1 MPFNHIFDFICRNLE
16 KKEYKLTSLSIIIV
30 NYKSWLVLEKCLKS
44 ILSQDLDDIEVIII
58 DNNSNDDLITKFK
71 KKYTNFKW
79 ISNKINAGFSKA
91 CNQGAKIAK
100 NQYYLFLNPDTELEK
115 NCLVKL
121 KSNINNFPNSILS
134 ISQLDTVGNIRF
146 PYGSFLSIR
155 TFNGI
160 IRFLD
165 RLFSLENRKI
175 DNKKLFIKPNWVSGS
190 FLLIDNKN
198 FNKLSGWD
206 EDYWMY
212 YEDMDLCKRAINIGI
227 DIVLINSTSCTHHH
241 GKSSKVNLKTRVKA
255 KTHSIKSG
263 VIFIEKH
270 YSGAY
275 QKILKFL
282 YLSSRIIE
290 LLILS
295 PFSKVKRLI
304 FFNLIF
310 NYR

>member
-1 MPFNHIFDFICRNLE
+1 M
-16 KKEYKLTSLSIIIV
+16 TSLSIIIV
-30 NYKSWLVLEKCLKS
+30 NYKSWSVLEKCLES
-44 ILSQDLDDIEVIII
+44 ILSQGIDDIEVIIV
-58 DNNSNDDLITKFK
+58 DNNSNDGLITKFK
-71 KKYTNFKW
+71 KKYINFKW

-91 CNQGAKIAK
+91 CNQGAEIAK
-100 NQYYLFLNPDTELEK
+100 NEYYLFLNPDTELEK
-115 NCLVKL
+115 NSLVKM
-121 KSNINNFPNSILS
+121 KSIIDNFPNSILS
-134 ISQLDTVGNIRF
+134 ISQLDSAGNIGF
-146 PYGSFLSIR
+146 PYGNFLSIR

-165 RLFSLENRKI
+165 RLISLENRNINNQKP
-175 DNKKLFIKPNWVSGS
+175 FIKPNWVSGS
-190 FLLIDNKN
+190 FLLIDRKN
-198 FNKLSGWD
+198 FNKLGGWD

-212 YEDMDLCKRAINIGI
+212 YEDMDLCKRANIIGI
-227 DIVLINSTSCTHHH
+227 DIVLINSISCTHHH

-270 YSGAY
+270 YRGAY

>member
-1 MPFNHIFDFICRNLE
+1 M
-16 KKEYKLTSLSIIIV
+16 TSLSIIIV
-30 NYKSWLVLEKCLKS
+30 NYKSWSVLEKCLES
-44 ILSQDLDDIEVIII
+44 ILSQGIDDIEVIIV
-58 DNNSNDDLITKFK
+58 DNNSNDGLITKFK
-71 KKYTNFKW
+71 KKYINFKW

-91 CNQGAKIAK
+91 CNQGAEIAK
-100 NQYYLFLNPDTELEK
+100 NEYYLFLNPDTELEK
-115 NCLVKL
+115 NSLVKM
-121 KSNINNFPNSILS
+121 KSIIDNFPNSILS
-134 ISQLDTVGNIRF
+134 ISQLDSDGNIGF
-146 PYGSFLSIR
+146 PYGNFLSIR

-165 RLFSLENRKI
+165 RLISLENRNINNEKP
-175 DNKKLFIKPNWVSGS
+175 FIKPNWVSGS
-190 FLLIDNKN
+190 FLLIDREN
-198 FNKLSGWD
+198 FNKLGGWD

-212 YEDMDLCKRAINIGI
+212 YEDMDLCKRANNIGI
-227 DIVLINSTSCTHHH
+227 DIVLINSISCTHHH

-270 YSGAY
+270 YRGAY

>member
-1 MPFNHIFDFICRNLE
+1 M
-16 KKEYKLTSLSIIIV
+16 TSLSIIIV
-30 NYKSWLVLEKCLKS
+30 NYKSWSVLEKCLES
-44 ILSQDLDDIEVIII
+44 ILSQGIDDIEVIIV
-58 DNNSNDDLITKFK
+58 DNNSNDGLITKFK
-71 KKYTNFKW
+71 KKYINFKW

-91 CNQGAKIAK
+91 CNQGAEIAK
-100 NQYYLFLNPDTELEK
+100 NEYYLFLNPDTELEK
-115 NCLVKL
+115 NSLVKM
-121 KSNINNFPNSILS
+121 KSIIDNFPNSILS
-134 ISQLDTVGNIRF
+134 ISQLDSDGNIGF
-146 PYGSFLSIR
+146 PYGNFLSIR

-165 RLFSLENRKI
+165 RLISLENRNINNEKP
-175 DNKKLFIKPNWVSGS
+175 FIKPNWVSGS
-190 FLLIDNKN
+190 FLLIDREN
-198 FNKLSGWD
+198 FNKLGGWD

-212 YEDMDLCKRAINIGI
+212 YEDMDLCKRANIIGI
-227 DIVLINSTSCTHHH
+227 DIVLINSISCTHHH

-270 YSGAY
+270 YRGAY

>member
-1 MPFNHIFDFICRNLE
+1 M
-16 KKEYKLTSLSIIIV
+16 TSLSIIIV
-30 NYKSWLVLEKCLKS
+30 NYKSWSVLEKCLES
-44 ILSQDLDDIEVIII
+44 ILSQGIDDIEVIIV
-58 DNNSNDDLITKFK
+58 DNNSNDGLITKFK
-71 KKYTNFKW
+71 KKYINFKW

-91 CNQGAKIAK
+91 CNQGAEIAK

-115 NCLVKL
+115 NSLVKM
-121 KSNINNFPNSILS
+121 KSIIDNFPNSILS
-134 ISQLDTVGNIRF
+134 ISQLDSDGNIGF
-146 PYGSFLSIR
+146 PYGNFLSIR

-165 RLFSLENRKI
+165 RLVSLENRNINNEKP
-175 DNKKLFIKPNWVSGS
+175 FIKPNWVSGS
-190 FLLIDNKN
+190 FLLIDREN
-198 FNKLSGWD
+198 FNKLGGWD

-212 YEDMDLCKRAINIGI
+212 YEDMDLCKRANIIGI
-227 DIVLINSTSCTHHH
+227 DIVLINSISCTHHH

-270 YSGAY
+270 YRGAY

>member
-1 MPFNHIFDFICRNLE
+1 M
-16 KKEYKLTSLSIIIV
+16 TSLSIIIV
-30 NYKSWLVLEKCLKS
+30 NYKSWSVLEKCLES
-44 ILSQDLDDIEVIII
+44 ILSQGIDDIEVIIV
-58 DNNSNDDLITKFK
+58 DNNSNDGLITKFK
-71 KKYTNFKW
+71 KKYINFKW

-91 CNQGAKIAK
+91 CNQGAEIAK

-115 NCLVKL
+115 NSLVKM
-121 KSNINNFPNSILS
+121 KSIIDNFPNSILS
-134 ISQLDTVGNIRF
+134 ISQLDSDGNIGF
-146 PYGSFLSIR
+146 PYGNFLSIR

-165 RLFSLENRKI
+165 RLISLENRNINNEKP
-175 DNKKLFIKPNWVSGS
+175 FIKPNWVSGS
-190 FLLIDNKN
+190 FLLIDRKN
-198 FNKLSGWD
+198 FNKLGGWD

-212 YEDMDLCKRAINIGI
+212 YEDMDLCKRANIIGI
-227 DIVLINSTSCTHHH
+227 DIVLINSISCTHHH

-270 YSGAY
+270 YRGAY

>member
-1 MPFNHIFDFICRNLE
+1 M
-16 KKEYKLTSLSIIIV
+16 TSLSIIIV
-30 NYKSWLVLEKCLKS
+30 NYKSWSVLEKCLES
-44 ILSQDLDDIEVIII
+44 ILSQGINDIEVIIV
-58 DNNSNDDLITKFK
+58 DNNSNDGLITKFK
-71 KKYTNFKW
+71 KKYINFKW

-91 CNQGAKIAK
+91 CNQGAEIAK

-115 NCLVKL
+115 NSLVKM
-121 KSNINNFPNSILS
+121 KSIIDNFPNSILS
-134 ISQLDTVGNIRF
+134 ISQLDSDGNIGF
-146 PYGSFLSIR
+146 PYGNFLSIR

-165 RLFSLENRKI
+165 RLISLENRNINNEKP
-175 DNKKLFIKPNWVSGS
+175 FIKPNWVSGS
-190 FLLIDNKN
+190 FLLIDRKN
-198 FNKLSGWD
+198 FNKLGGWD

-212 YEDMDLCKRAINIGI
+212 YEDMDLCKRANIIGI
-227 DIVLINSTSCTHHH
+227 DIVLINSISCTHHH

-270 YSGAY
+270 YRGAY

>member
-1 MPFNHIFDFICRNLE
+1 M
-16 KKEYKLTSLSIIIV
+16 TSLSIIIV
-30 NYKSWLVLEKCLKS
+30 NYKSWSVLEKCLES
-44 ILSQDLDDIEVIII
+44 ILSQGIDDIEVIIV
-58 DNNSNDDLITKFK
+58 DNNSNDGLITKFK
-71 KKYTNFKW
+71 KKYINFKW

-91 CNQGAKIAK
+91 CNQGAEIAK

-115 NCLVKL
+115 NSLVKM
-121 KSNINNFPNSILS
+121 KSIIDNFPNSILS
-134 ISQLDTVGNIRF
+134 ISQLDSDGNIGF
-146 PYGSFLSIR
+146 PYGNFLSIR

-165 RLFSLENRKI
+165 RLISLENRNINNEKP
-175 DNKKLFIKPNWVSGS
+175 FIKPNWVSGS
-190 FLLIDNKN
+190 FLLIDREN
-198 FNKLSGWD
+198 FNKLGGWD

-212 YEDMDLCKRAINIGI
+212 YEDMDLCKRANIIGI
-227 DIVLINSTSCTHHH
+227 DIVLINSISCTHHH

-270 YSGAY
+270 YRGAY

>member
-1 MPFNHIFDFICRNLE
+1 M
-16 KKEYKLTSLSIIIV
+16 TSLSIIIV
-30 NYKSWLVLEKCLKS
+30 NYKSWSVLEKCLES
-44 ILSQDLDDIEVIII
+44 ILSQGIDDIEVIIV
-58 DNNSNDDLITKFK
+58 DNNSNDGLITKFK
-71 KKYTNFKW
+71 KKYINFKW

-91 CNQGAKIAK
+91 CNQGAEIAK

-115 NCLVKL
+115 NSLVKM
-121 KSNINNFPNSILS
+121 KSIIDNFPNSILS
-134 ISQLDTVGNIRF
+134 ISQLDSDGNIGF
-146 PYGSFLSIR
+146 PYGNFLSIR

-165 RLFSLENRKI
+165 RLISLENRNINNEKP
-175 DNKKLFIKPNWVSGS
+175 FIKPNWVSGS
-190 FLLIDNKN
+190 FLLIDREN
-198 FNKLSGWD
+198 FNKLGGWD

-212 YEDMDLCKRAINIGI
+212 YEDMDLCKRANNIGI
-227 DIVLINSTSCTHHH
+227 DIVLINSISCTHHH

-270 YSGAY
+270 YRGAY

>member
-1 MPFNHIFDFICRNLE
+1 M
-16 KKEYKLTSLSIIIV
+16 TSLSIIIV
-30 NYKSWLVLEKCLKS
+30 NYKSWSVLEKCLES
-44 ILSQDLDDIEVIII
+44 ILSQGIDDIEVIIV
-58 DNNSNDDLITKFK
+58 DNNSNDGLITKFK
-71 KKYTNFKW
+71 KKYINFKW

-91 CNQGAKIAK
+91 CNQGAEIAK
-100 NQYYLFLNPDTELEK
+100 NEYYLFLNPDTELEK
-115 NCLVKL
+115 NSLVKM
-121 KSNINNFPNSILS
+121 KSIIDNFPNSILS
-134 ISQLDTVGNIRF
+134 ISQLDSDGNIGF
-146 PYGSFLSIR
+146 PYGNFLSIR

-165 RLFSLENRKI
+165 RLISLENRNINNEKP
-175 DNKKLFIKPNWVSGS
+175 FIKPNWVSGS
-190 FLLIDNKN
+190 FLLIDRKN
-198 FNKLSGWD
+198 FNKLGGWD

-212 YEDMDLCKRAINIGI
+212 YEDMDLCKRANIIGI
-227 DIVLINSTSCTHHH
+227 DIVLINSISCTHHH

-270 YSGAY
+270 YRGAY

>member
-1 MPFNHIFDFICRNLE
+1 M
-16 KKEYKLTSLSIIIV
+16 TSLSIIIV
-30 NYKSWLVLEKCLKS
+30 NYKSWSVLEKCLES
-44 ILSQDLDDIEVIII
+44 ILSQGIDDIEVIIV
-58 DNNSNDDLITKFK
+58 DNNSNDGLITKFK
-71 KKYTNFKW
+71 KKYINFKW

-91 CNQGAKIAK
+91 CNQGAEIAK

-115 NCLVKL
+115 NSLVKM
-121 KSNINNFPNSILS
+121 KSIIDNFPNSILS
-134 ISQLDTVGNIRF
+134 ISQLDSDGNIGF
-146 PYGSFLSIR
+146 PYGNFLSIR

-165 RLFSLENRKI
+165 RLVSLENRNINNEKP
-175 DNKKLFIKPNWVSGS
+175 FIKPNWVSGS
-190 FLLIDNKN
+190 FLLIDREN
-198 FNKLSGWD
+198 FNKLGGWD

-212 YEDMDLCKRAINIGI
+212 YEDMDLCKRANNIGI
-227 DIVLINSTSCTHHH
+227 DIVLINSISCTHHH

-270 YSGAY
+270 YRGAY

>member
-1 MPFNHIFDFICRNLE
+1 MH
-16 KKEYKLTSLSIIIV
+16 LTFQ
-30 NYKSWLVLEKCLKS
+30 
-44 ILSQDLDDIEVIII
+44 LSQDRKRLQMWGNADENWENTNFDQKNVLII
-58 DNNSNDDLITKFK
+58 D
-71 KKYTNFKW
+71 
-79 ISNKINAGFSKA
+79 
-91 CNQGAKIAK
+91 
-100 NQYYLFLNPDTELEK
+100 
-115 NCLVKL
+115 
-121 KSNINNFPNSILS
+121 NFPNSILS
-134 ISQLDTVGNIRF
+134 ISQLDSDGNIGF
-146 PYGSFLSIR
+146 PYGNFLSIR

-165 RLFSLENRKI
+165 RLVSLENRNINNEKP
-175 DNKKLFIKPNWVSGS
+175 FIKPNWVSGS
-190 FLLIDNKN
+190 FLLIDRKN
-198 FNKLSGWD
+198 FNKLGGWD

-212 YEDMDLCKRAINIGI
+212 YEDMDLCKRANIIGI
-227 DIVLINSTSCTHHH
+227 DIVLINSISCTHHH

-270 YSGAY
+270 YRGAY

>member
-1 MPFNHIFDFICRNLE
+1 M
-16 KKEYKLTSLSIIIV
+16 TSLSIIIV
-30 NYKSWLVLEKCLKS
+30 NYKSWSVLEKCLES
-44 ILSQDLDDIEVIII
+44 ILSQGIDDIEVIIV
-58 DNNSNDDLITKFK
+58 DNNSNDGLITKFK
-71 KKYTNFKW
+71 KKYIKFKW

-91 CNQGAKIAK
+91 CNQGAEIAK

-115 NCLVKL
+115 NSLVKM
-121 KSNINNFPNSILS
+121 KSIIDNFPNSILS
-134 ISQLDTVGNIRF
+134 ISKLDSDGNIGF
-146 PYGSFLSIR
+146 PYGNFLSIR

-165 RLFSLENRKI
+165 RLISLENRNINNEKP
-175 DNKKLFIKPNWVSGS
+175 FIKPNWVSGS
-190 FLLIDNKN
+190 FLLIDREN
-198 FNKLSGWD
+198 FNKLGGWD

-212 YEDMDLCKRAINIGI
+212 YEDMDLCKRANNIGI
-227 DIVLINSTSCTHHH
+227 DIVLINSISCTHHH

-270 YSGAY
+270 YRGAY

>member
-1 MPFNHIFDFICRNLE
+1 M
-16 KKEYKLTSLSIIIV
+16 TSLSIIIV
-30 NYKSWLVLEKCLKS
+30 NYKSWSVLEKCLES
-44 ILSQDLDDIEVIII
+44 ILSQGIDDIEVIIV
-58 DNNSNDDLITKFK
+58 DNNSNDGLITKFK
-71 KKYTNFKW
+71 KKYIKFKW

-91 CNQGAKIAK
+91 CNQGAEIAK

-115 NCLVKL
+115 NSLVKM
-121 KSNINNFPNSILS
+121 KSIIDNFPNSILS
-134 ISQLDTVGNIRF
+134 ISQLDSDGNIGF
-146 PYGSFLSIR
+146 PYGNFLSIR

-165 RLFSLENRKI
+165 RLISLENRNINNEKP
-175 DNKKLFIKPNWVSGS
+175 FIKPNWVSGS
-190 FLLIDNKN
+190 FLLIDREN
-198 FNKLSGWD
+198 FNKLGGWD

-212 YEDMDLCKRAINIGI
+212 YEDMDLCKRANNIGI
-227 DIVLINSTSCTHHH
+227 DIVLINSMSCTHHH

-270 YSGAY
+270 YRGAY

>member
-1 MPFNHIFDFICRNLE
+1 M
-16 KKEYKLTSLSIIIV
+16 TSLSIIIV
-30 NYKSWLVLEKCLKS
+30 NYKSWSVLEKCLES
-44 ILSQDLDDIEVIII
+44 ILSQGINDIEVIIV
-58 DNNSNDDLITKFK
+58 DNNSNDGLITKFK
-71 KKYTNFKW
+71 KKYINFKW

-91 CNQGAKIAK
+91 CNQGAEIAK
-100 NQYYLFLNPDTELEK
+100 NEYYLFLNPDTELEK
-115 NCLVKL
+115 NSLVKM
-121 KSNINNFPNSILS
+121 KSIIDNFPNSILS
-134 ISQLDTVGNIRF
+134 ISQLDSDGNIGF
-146 PYGSFLSIR
+146 PYGNFLSIR

-165 RLFSLENRKI
+165 RLVSLENRNINNEKP
-175 DNKKLFIKPNWVSGS
+175 FIKPNWVSGS
-190 FLLIDNKN
+190 FILIDREN
-198 FNKLSGWD
+198 FNKLGGWD

-212 YEDMDLCKRAINIGI
+212 YEDMDLCKRANNIGI
-227 DIVLINSTSCTHHH
+227 DIVLINSISCTHHH

-270 YSGAY
+270 YRGAY

>member
-1 MPFNHIFDFICRNLE
+1 M
-16 KKEYKLTSLSIIIV
+16 TSLSIIIV
-30 NYKSWLVLEKCLKS
+30 NYKSWSVLEKCLES
-44 ILSQDLDDIEVIII
+44 ILSQGINDIEVIIV
-58 DNNSNDDLITKFK
+58 DNNSNDGLITKFK
-71 KKYTNFKW
+71 KKYINFKW

-91 CNQGAKIAK
+91 CNQGAEIAK

-115 NCLVKL
+115 NSLVKM
-121 KSNINNFPNSILS
+121 KSIIDNFPNSILS
-134 ISQLDTVGNIRF
+134 ISQLDSDGNIGF
-146 PYGSFLSIR
+146 PYGNFLSIR

-165 RLFSLENRKI
+165 RLISLENRNINNEKP
-175 DNKKLFIKPNWVSGS
+175 FIKPNWVSGS
-190 FLLIDNKN
+190 FLLIDREN
-198 FNKLSGWD
+198 FNKLGGWD

-212 YEDMDLCKRAINIGI
+212 YEDMDLCKRANNIGI
-227 DIVLINSTSCTHHH
+227 DIVLINSISCTHHH

-270 YSGAY
+270 YRGAY

>member
-1 MPFNHIFDFICRNLE
+1 M
-16 KKEYKLTSLSIIIV
+16 TSLSIIIV
-30 NYKSWLVLEKCLKS
+30 NYKSWSVLEKCLES
-44 ILSQDLDDIEVIII
+44 ILSQGIDDIEVIIV
-58 DNNSNDDLITKFK
+58 DNNSNDGLITKFK
-71 KKYTNFKW
+71 KKYINFKW

-91 CNQGAKIAK
+91 CNQGAEIAK

-115 NCLVKL
+115 NSLVKM
-121 KSNINNFPNSILS
+121 KSIIDNFPNSILS
-134 ISQLDTVGNIRF
+134 ISQLDSDGNIGF
-146 PYGSFLSIR
+146 PYGNFLSIR

-165 RLFSLENRKI
+165 RLVSLENRNINNEKP
-175 DNKKLFIKPNWVSGS
+175 FIKPNWVSGS
-190 FLLIDNKN
+190 FLLIDRKN
-198 FNKLSGWD
+198 FNKLGGWD

-212 YEDMDLCKRAINIGI
+212 YEDMDLCKRANIIGI
-227 DIVLINSTSCTHHH
+227 DIVLINSISCTHHH

-270 YSGAY
+270 YRGAY